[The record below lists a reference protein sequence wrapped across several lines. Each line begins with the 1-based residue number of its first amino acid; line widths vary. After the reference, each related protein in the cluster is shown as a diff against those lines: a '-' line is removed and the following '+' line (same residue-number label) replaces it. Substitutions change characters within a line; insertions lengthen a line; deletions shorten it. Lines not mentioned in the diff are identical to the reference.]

1 MTCPYIYLGP
11 SSYDLKIKKLKM
23 RENELTFPFY
33 SISTRELIKSEFM
46 VASSKPMYDSIRLKL
61 VSVSSGAPRLFDA
74 VQDGVTVPSNSAD
87 NIGLN
92 KKQTVAILYQLC
104 YGLSQKCN
112 WFECD
117 DAVVLKDYHPNQQG

>member
-1 MTCPYIYLGP
+1 
-11 SSYDLKIKKLKM
+11 
-23 RENELTFPFY
+23 
-33 SISTRELIKSEFM
+33 M

-87 NIGLN
+87 SIGLN

-112 WFECD
+112 WFECGRCSR
-117 DAVVLKDYHPNQQG
+117 PQGLSPESTGLSAGHLIGSSWNRQKGTGNFS

>member
-1 MTCPYIYLGP
+1 
-11 SSYDLKIKKLKM
+11 
-23 RENELTFPFY
+23 
-33 SISTRELIKSEFM
+33 M

-61 VSVSSGAPRLFDA
+61 VSVSSWAPRLFDA

-87 NIGLN
+87 SIGLN